1 MKAER
6 QMRCLK
12 SGARLKSSL
21 WREREGADRERDR
34 IRSRGEAHL
43 RLDPAT
49 RDVSTF

>member
-1 MKAER
+1 M
-6 QMRCLK
+6 
-12 SGARLKSSL
+12 GARLKSSL
-21 WREREGADRERDR
+21 WREREGADREHDR